1 MNKRVELPSVV
12 YGGYIFDLDGTLVD
26 SMPTHLVAWNRALAE
41 VGMPPFIE
49 EEYYSWGG
57 RSAVDIVEELAAR
70 EGRVDIDPQKVA
82 VLKRHYYMSLLEE
95 CPALPI
101 EGVVD
106 FARAQKGRV
115 PMAIATGS
123 ALEGALKTLEGAGL
137 SGFFDIIVTPAE
149 VQEGKPAPDMF
160 LLAAARMGVEAS
172 SCCVFEDALPGI
184 AAAKAAGMDVVI
196 VGR

>member
-1 MNKRVELPSVV
+1 MNKRVELPRAV
-12 YGGYIFDLDGTLVD
+12 YDGYIFDLDGTLVD
-26 SMPTHLVAWNRALAE
+26 SMPTHLVAWNRALAD

-49 EEYYSWGG
+49 AEYYSWGG

-70 EGRVDIDPQKVA
+70 EGRVDIEPQKVA
-82 VLKRHYYMSLLEE
+82 VLKRRYYMSLLEE

-101 EGVVD
+101 EEVVA
-106 FARAQKGRV
+106 FVRAQRGRV

-123 ALEGALKTLEGAGL
+123 ALEGAEKTLAGAGL
-137 SGFFDIIVTPAE
+137 AGFFDIIVTPAD
-149 VQEGKPAPDMF
+149 VKEGKPAPDMF
-160 LLAAARMGVEAS
+160 LLAAARMGVAAS

-184 AAAKAAGMDVVI
+184 VAAKAAGMDVVI